1 MAKVMNEKDVILTP
15 SEYVTVMKRD
25 IIPYFW
31 KMSNDNKLSVTHQ
44 VLYQGAAVLL
54 EDVVNKVVES

>member
-1 MAKVMNEKDVILTP
+1 MTKIMNEKDVKLTP
-15 SEYVTVMKRD
+15 SEYVTIMKRD

-31 KMSNDNKLSVTHQ
+31 KKSNDKKLLVIHQ
-44 VLYQGAAVLL
+44 ILYQGIAVLL